1 MPTDVPPHEPL
12 YHFQLPPVPKLPPF
26 KVKVVLWPLQIVVV
40 PLMLTAGTE
49 VSRTVMVTLWQEVL
63 LHVPSAFT

>member
-1 MPTDVPPHEPL
+1 VPSE
-12 YHFQLPPVPKLPPF
+12 PPF